1 MIWDGFILY
10 FAIAFA
16 IAGWNVGFKRS
27 LPSLLPVLAATVI
40 TQALYV
46 DFATWIVEQLRIP
59 PDSAVFIAYLLL
71 WLVLEFAGEATL
83 GMLFYSPTPRNM
95 LKINRFGGSLIGIFK
110 CATVLVFASLTAL
123 LNESVPDPPKYDS
136 KAFWIMD
143 SANSS
148 TLLQM
153 CESLAAV
160 TPPKVAAAVVSMQ
173 KPTYTPEFHHSHD
186 LHTSP
191 RVREELVRLKQ
202 LMDDLRNLQ

>member
-27 LPSLLPVLAATVI
+27 MPSLLPVVLATVV

-46 DFATWIVEQLRIP
+46 DVATFVVEQLRIP
-59 PDSAVFIAYLLL
+59 PDSAIFITYLLL
-71 WLVLEFAGEATL
+71 WLALEFAGEAFL
-83 GMLFYSPTPRNM
+83 SMLFYSPTPREM
-95 LKINRFGGSLIGIFK
+95 LKINRFGGAAIGLFK

-123 LNESVPDPPKYDS
+123 VNESVPDPPKYDS

-143 SANSS
+143 TANDS
-148 TLLQM
+148 TLLQI
-153 CESLAAV
+153 CENVAAV
-160 TPPKVAAAVVSMQ
+160 TPPKVAAAVVSTQ

-186 LHTSP
+186 LRTSP
-191 RVREELVRLKQ
+191 RVREEVVRLKQ

>member
-10 FAIAFA
+10 FAVAFA
-16 IAGWNVGFKRS
+16 VAGWNVGFKRS

-40 TQALYV
+40 AQTLYV

-71 WLVLEFAGEATL
+71 WLALEFAGEAIL
-83 GMLFYSPTPRNM
+83 GLLFYSPTPRNM
-95 LKINRFGGSLIGIFK
+95 LKINRVGGAAIGIFK

-123 LNESVPDPPKYDS
+123 VNESVPDPPKYDS

-143 SANSS
+143 SANDSA
-148 TLLQM
+148 LLQI

-160 TPPKVAAAVVSMQ
+160 TPPKVAAAVVSTQ
-173 KPTYTPEFHHSHD
+173 KPTYSPQFHHSHD
-186 LHTSP
+186 LRTTA

-202 LMDDLRNLQ
+202 LMDDVRSLQ